1 LAKGSDNKSPTFTT
15 NWEELATARWCK
27 HTDTMTTFNEL
38 YGAVYILENGE
49 AQRVKVGM
57 TINDIEGRLEDI
69 NYMWN
74 STSRD

>member
-1 LAKGSDNKSPTFTT
+1 
-15 NWEELATARWCK
+15 
-27 HTDTMTTFNEL
+27 MTTFNEL